1 MHAPV
6 YARMGSRVGRLPNL
20 LQEMRE
26 YVRHRALLE
35 TAYARPSHAT
45 QRRPKATTRT
55 VRFQHEKYGAGGKSK
70 RLLDWK
76 QSSLWHYWIEGCLSS
91 SSTRFRKFFRI
102 TRWRFDEIYLA
113 AADSG
118 EFKLNPAEPFYA
130 RAFPETPPGKHGAQL
145 PKVIPLCLRIGA
157 CLRRLA
163 TGEPYSSLETS
174 FQISKTVLVDFCH
187 KFLTWF
193 LQNYYTMYVGGL
205 SGVGFDTMAEIEE
218 SEGVF
223 RKLGLPG
230 FITAMDA
237 VHMAY
242 DRAPFPARHLFM
254 GKEGYPT
261 VGVNVHSNAVGW
273 VKHVG
278 SIFPGAHNDKTAV
291 QFDKLVSA
299 MRNDALFT
307 SCEWETSVPASNG
320 ENFKLH
326 GCMALCDSGYHRWR
340 ETMCAMKYPTSV
352 NDARFSSRF
361 RCMRYSITLR
371 VSHLPCS
378 ISNVH
383 FLAVLVL

>member
-1 MHAPV
+1 M
-6 YARMGSRVGRLPNL
+6 
-20 LQEMRE
+20 
-26 YVRHRALLE
+26 
-35 TAYARPSHAT
+35 
-45 QRRPKATTRT
+45 
-55 VRFQHEKYGAGGKSK
+55 
-70 RLLDWK
+70 
-76 QSSLWHYWIEGCLSS
+76 
-91 SSTRFRKFFRI
+91 
-102 TRWRFDEIYLA
+102 
-113 AADSG
+113 
-118 EFKLNPAEPFYA
+118 
-130 RAFPETPPGKHGAQL
+130 
-145 PKVIPLCLRIGA
+145 
-157 CLRRLA
+157 
-163 TGEPYSSLETS
+163 
-174 FQISKTVLVDFCH
+174 
-187 KFLTWF
+187 
-193 LQNYYTMYVGGL
+193 
-205 SGVGFDTMAEIEE
+205 EE

-307 SCEWETSVPASNG
+307 SCESETSVPASNG

-371 VSHLPCS
+371 VTFTSTHQTLTHGCAHTHVYGRCESVRKIIERVFGMLKKRFRILRLPMLVKDMAEVEDIVKVCCVLH
-378 ISNVH
+378 NMCLQVH
-383 FLAVLVL
+383 EYTYIPTRHTHT

>member
-1 MHAPV
+1 MKGQLRCGSSSATSSLISMHAPV

-26 YVRHRALLE
+26 YVRRRALLE

-174 FQISKTVLVDFCH
+174 FQISKSVLVDFCH

-205 SGVGFDTMAEIEE
+205 SGVGFDTKAEIEE

-223 RKLGLPG
+223 RKLG
-230 FITAMDA
+230 
-237 VHMAY
+237 
-242 DRAPFPARHLFM
+242 
-254 GKEGYPT
+254 
-261 VGVNVHSNAVGW
+261 
-273 VKHVG
+273 
-278 SIFPGAHNDKTAV
+278 
-291 QFDKLVSA
+291 
-299 MRNDALFT
+299 
-307 SCEWETSVPASNG
+307 
-320 ENFKLH
+320 
-326 GCMALCDSGYHRWR
+326 
-340 ETMCAMKYPTSV
+340 
-352 NDARFSSRF
+352 
-361 RCMRYSITLR
+361 
-371 VSHLPCS
+371 
-378 ISNVH
+378 
-383 FLAVLVL
+383 